1 MAVSNGITRV
11 YGNAVTPNPV
21 TLHGGYPMTF
31 LKVVDS
37 NSGFTADTT
46 SGGKITAEGG
56 FTVAIRA
63 IQQIATIVY
72 IGTRANG
79 QFVVGLDSSTI
90 NTYVSANTDS
100 SVTAAVENAIEA
112 TSTFG
117 NTITI
122 TDISG
127 LAAGVLA

>member
-1 MAVSNGITRV
+1 MAISTGITRV

-21 TLHGGYPMTF
+21 TLHGGYPLQF
-31 LKVVDS
+31 LKIVDS

-56 FTVAIRA
+56 FTIAIRA
-63 IQQIATIVY
+63 IQNIATIVY
-72 IGTRANG
+72 IGTRADG
-79 QFVVGLDSSTI
+79 QFVVGIDASTI

-100 SVTAAVENAIEA
+100 SVTAAVDAAIVA
-112 TSTFG
+112 TSFG
-117 NTITI
+117 DTITV

-127 LAAGVLA
+127 LVAGNLA